1 MNFFYAILAI
11 LFCLDHTLTHWV
23 VNNAQLLQ
31 DSEPVR
37 LVETPRSLSEYML
50 IQIVPANNRFD
61 KGGGPQSNSSELYFY
76 RKGHRLGPMRHVC
89 SFLFC
94 FVLFF
99 PERAVR
105 TKTVLINF
113 FSLV

>member
-11 LFCLDHTLTHWV
+11 LFCLDHTLTPWV

-76 RKGHRLGPMRHVC
+76 RKGHRLGPDMC
-89 SFLFC
+89 AASCFALFC
-94 FVLFF
+94 FFLN
-99 PERAVR
+99 A
-105 TKTVLINF
+105 L
-113 FSLV
+113 